1 MKFFFIFLIF
11 LAGKFCSA
19 QNPYSITI
27 DKSSGLPANSVYDVF
42 QDKKGFM
49 WFATDKG
56 LCRYDGNNFKTY
68 TANFQTSKSGSSISE
83 DDFGRIWYSNFDGF
97 LYFVKDGILQT
108 LPQKKAPGYYKYAL
122 IKDELFQIQNNS
134 VVIYDLKTLQL
145 KRKIS
150 LQDQQITFAFSSP
163 DKFYVLGDFLYEF
176 RNGKDFNKFILP
188 KDFHQIIKT
197 PILNFYKGEL
207 LINNKFSEKAF
218 TFKNGTFKE
227 FEFINIPN
235 FIQNTSISDGFV
247 WFSTPNGIFK
257 YENNKTTKQYFPEDN
272 ISGIYKDRQNNYWIS
287 TLNKGVLF
295 IQDFSSKIVELAK
308 KPISLTLGKNAL
320 LIGANKDLIYQ
331 LNPENLAVQTIFE
344 STSNH
349 PVNQIFADSGS
360 GQIFYNSFQ
369 FNILSKENKLD
380 KIFAIAIKDVKK
392 VDEKYFSFAASGLC
406 GIFYVNGNLK
416 SSWDFIFE
424 KNKRHNFSG
433 FNQSLLL
440 DQVKG
445 KSTEYSAMN
454 NMIYYATNKGL
465 MVVNNL
471 GIAKEVKYKNQS
483 LYLTKLQKFKT
494 HIYALSSS
502 DQLFQIDENN
512 RISIYKLPKILSGE
526 KINSF
531 RIQAHFIYFFTENA
545 VFEYDLISHDLKKS
559 LSVSNEIEASDVLLN
574 NNLLYFATSKGIV
587 IKNKTKKNTDPKPKL
602 IINEVLVN
610 NSKKSLD
617 HLKNLDSDENDF
629 NINFSILSFLP
640 NEKYNLVYK
649 LNNSA
654 WKTLDKNATTL
665 NLSSLSSGKYK
676 ILMAVLFNNEK
687 ISTQNIYFEINKVF
701 WQKPWFI
708 IGTILLLFF
717 LAYSIFRWQLEKTQ
731 KENQLVLDKIN
742 LEKNLNES
750 KLVAIKS
757 QMNPHFFYNA
767 LNTIQSFI
775 LSNDKKQALTYLSK
789 FSTLTRKIL
798 VLTEKETI
806 SISEEVKTLKL
817 YLDIE
822 KARFEEH
829 FNYEIS
835 VEGNIDTENTR
846 IPAMLLQVYVENA
859 LKHGLLHKKGFK
871 NLEIKFSENRDN
883 ILIEIIDNG
892 IGREK
897 SAALNAIKNKNH
909 ISFATRA
916 MTNRID
922 LLNSNKKEKMNIEII
937 DLYNQEQSSG
947 TKVSIIIPKNFE

>member
-1 MKFFFIFLIF
+1 M
-11 LAGKFCSA
+11 A
-19 QNPYSITI
+19 QNPYYINI

-68 TANFQTSKSGSSISE
+68 SANFHTSKSGSSIVE
-83 DDFGRIWYSNFDGF
+83 DNFGRIWYSNFDGF
-97 LYFVKDGILQT
+97 LYFVKEGILHA
-108 LPQKKAPGYYKYAL
+108 LPQKNAPGYYKYAL
-122 IKDELFQIQNNS
+122 IKNELLQIQTNFIL
-134 VVIYDLKTLQL
+134 VYDLKTLHL
-145 KRKIS
+145 KRKIILPDS
-150 LQDQQITFAFSSP
+150 KIKVSFSTP

-176 RNGKDFNKFILP
+176 ESGIDYKKYNLP
-188 KDFHQIIKT
+188 KDFHEIIKT
-197 PILNFYKGEL
+197 PILNFWKGEL
-207 LINNKFSEKAF
+207 LINNKLSQNAF
-218 TFKNGTFKE
+218 TFKNGIFTQFL
-227 FEFINIPN
+227 FTNNPD
-235 FIQNTSISDGFV
+235 FIQNTSIVEDFA

-257 YENNKTTKQYFPEDN
+257 YENNYSTKQYFPDDN
-272 ISGIYKDRQNNYWIS
+272 ISSIYKDRQNNYWIS

-308 KPISLTLGKNAL
+308 KPVSLTLGKNAV

-331 LNPENLAVQTIFE
+331 LNLENLAVQTIFE

-349 PVNQIFADSGS
+349 PVNQIFANSGS

-369 FNILSKENKLD
+369 FNILSTENKLD
-380 KIFAIAIKDVKK
+380 KSFSIAIKDIKK

-406 GIFYVNGNLK
+406 GIFFVDKNLK

-424 KNKRHNFSG
+424 KNKKHDFTG

-440 DQVKG
+440 DQFKG
-445 KSTEYSAMN
+445 KSTEYSNAN
-454 NMIYYATNKGL
+454 NCIYYATNTGL
-465 MVVNNL
+465 MVVNNV
-471 GIAKEVKYKNQS
+471 GISKEIKYKNES
-483 LYLTKLQKFKT
+483 VYITKLQKFKND
-494 HIYALSSS
+494 IYGLSSAG
-502 DQLFQIDENN
+502 QFFKIEENN
-512 RISIYKLPKILSGE
+512 RISLYLLPKILNEE

-531 RIQAHFIYFFTENA
+531 KIQSNFVYFITENG
-545 VFEYDLISHDLKKS
+545 VFEHNLISHAIKKALS
-559 LSVSNEIEASDVLLN
+559 LSNEIEATDVLLN

-587 IKNKTKKNTDPKPKL
+587 IKNQSEKNADPKPKL

-617 HLKNLDSDENDF
+617 HLKILDSDENDL

-640 NEKYNLVYK
+640 NEKYCLIYK
-649 LNNSA
+649 INNSS
-654 WKTLDKNATTL
+654 WKTLDKNVTTL
-665 NLSSLSSGKYK
+665 NLSSLSSGKYTVS
-676 ILMAVLFNNEK
+676 MAILFNNEK

-701 WQKPWFI
+701 WQKPLFV
-708 IGTILLLFF
+708 IGMIALLFF
-717 LAYSIFRWQLEKTQ
+717 LAYSIFRWQLQKTQ
-731 KENQLVLDKIN
+731 RENQLVLDKIN

-789 FSTLTRKIL
+789 FSALTRKIL
-798 VLTEKETI
+798 VLTEKENI
-806 SISEEVKTLKL
+806 SIAEEVNTLKL

-822 KARFEEH
+822 KARFEES
-829 FNYEIS
+829 FSYQII
-835 VEGNIDTENTR
+835 IDEKINPENTR
-846 IPAMLLQVYVENA
+846 IPSMLLQVYVENA
-859 LKHGLLHKKGFK
+859 LKHGLLHKKGLK
-871 NLEIKFSENRDN
+871 NLEISFSEKQEN

-897 SAALNAIKNKNH
+897 STALNAIKNKNH
-909 ISFATRA
+909 TSFATRA
-916 MTNRID
+916 MKNRID
-922 LLNSNKKEKMNIEII
+922 LLNSNKKEKMNIEITDVHKQI
-937 DLYNQEQSSG
+937 DQTSG
-947 TKVSIIIPKNFE
+947 TKVSIKIPLNF

>member
-1 MKFFFIFLIF
+1 MKLFFIFIIF
-11 LAGKFCSA
+11 LAGKFCLA

-27 DKSSGLPANSVYDVF
+27 DKTSGLPANSVYDVF

-68 TANFQTSKSGSSISE
+68 TAKIQTSKSGSSIAE

-108 LPQKKAPGYYKYAL
+108 LAQKKASGYYKYGL
-122 IKDELFQIQNNS
+122 IKDELFQIQNNF
-134 VVIYDLKTLQL
+134 VFIYDLKTLRL
-145 KRKIS
+145 KKKIP
-150 LQDQQITFAFSSP
+150 LPDQQITFAFSSP

-176 RNGKDFNKFILP
+176 SNGNDYKKYILP
-188 KDFHQIIKT
+188 KNFHQNIKT
-197 PILNFYKGEL
+197 PILNFWKGEL
-207 LINNKFSEKAF
+207 LINNKLSQNAF
-218 TFKNGTFKE
+218 TFKNGIFKV
-227 FEFINIPN
+227 FQFKNIPN

-247 WFSTPNGIFK
+247 WISTPNGIFK
-257 YENNKTTKQYFPEDN
+257 YENNQSTKQYFPEDN
-272 ISGIYKDRQNNYWIS
+272 ISSIYKDRQNNYWIS

-295 IQDFSSKIVELAK
+295 IQDFSSKNVELPQ
-308 KPISLTLGKNAL
+308 KPTTLTLGKNEIF
-320 LIGANKDLIYQ
+320 IGANKDLIYQ
-331 LNPENLAVQTIFE
+331 LNPKTLQVKTIFE
-344 STSNH
+344 SKSNH
-349 PVNQIFADSGS
+349 PVNQIFADYGS
-360 GQIFYNSFQ
+360 GQIFFNSFQ
-369 FNILSKENKLD
+369 FNILSRENKLD
-380 KIFAIAIKDVKK
+380 KSFSLSIKDIKK

-406 GIFYVNGNLK
+406 GIFYVDGNLK

-424 KNKRHNFSG
+424 KNKRQNFSG

-445 KSTEYSAMN
+445 KSTEYSSVN

-471 GIAKEVKYKNQS
+471 GITKEIKYRNES
-483 LYLTKLQKFKT
+483 LYLTKLQKFQNS
-494 HIYALSSS
+494 IYGLSSS
-502 DQLFQIDENN
+502 DQFFVIDENN
-512 RISIYKLPKILSGE
+512 RILLYQLPKILLGE

-531 RIQAHFIYFFTENA
+531 RIQSHFVYFFTENA
-545 VFEYDLISHDLKKS
+545 VFEYDLVSHNLKKT
-559 LSVSNEIEASDVLLN
+559 LSVSNEIEATDVLLN
-574 NNLLYFATSKGIV
+574 NHLLYFATSKGIV
-587 IKNKTKKNTDPKPKL
+587 IKNQSEKNANPKPKL
-602 IINEVLVN
+602 VLNEVLVN
-610 NSKKSLD
+610 NSKKSPEN
-617 HLKNLDSDENDF
+617 LKNLNSDENDL

-640 NEKYNLVYK
+640 NEKYCLIYK
-649 LNNSA
+649 INNSS

-676 ILMAVLFNNEK
+676 VLMAVLFNYEK

-701 WQKPWFI
+701 WQKSWFI
-708 IGTILLLFF
+708 IGTILILFF
-717 LAYSIFRWQLEKTQ
+717 LAYFIFRWQLKKTQ

-750 KLVAIKS
+750 KLIAIKS

-789 FSTLTRKIL
+789 FSALTRKIL
-798 VLTEKETI
+798 VLTEKENI

-822 KARFEEH
+822 KARFEEN
-829 FNYEIS
+829 FNYEIK
-835 VEGNIDTENTR
+835 VDENTDAENTR

-859 LKHGLLHKKGFK
+859 LKHGLLHKKGLK
-871 NLEIKFSENRDN
+871 NLEIKFSDKQEN

-897 SAALNAIKNKNH
+897 SAALNSIKNKNH
-909 ISFATRA
+909 TSFATRA
-916 MTNRID
+916 MKNRID
-922 LLNSNKKEKMNIEII
+922 LLNSNKIEKMSIEIM
-937 DLYNQEQSSG
+937 DVYKQNDQSSG
-947 TKVSIIIPKNFE
+947 TKVSIKIPKNF